1 MKWLLPILLLCALTA
16 LASGTQQGDAIQGFS
31 FSISPGEPATS
42 SFPDELKQILLE
54 KKATKFTIG
63 LSKKGKTI
71 EAYFFPG
78 RSAFN
83 ALVIG
88 GVHGSELSSVE
99 VTNTLVQQLFK
110 RDSIFYNVII
120 IPCLFPDNAATA
132 EELKREIGTL
142 KNVGRYSF
150 SGAPDPNR
158 QMPAPGT
165 PLNEVEYLDHAGRKI
180 ETENILLLQLINE
193 FKPQRIASVHAIH
206 NKQYSGFF
214 ADPRTDELSMALGY
228 ETDSL
233 LALSMANH
241 VEILGGSSPGNFI
254 YKKPTTLYYKDPLAV
269 EKGNFQQRNFIG
281 SSTAGQ
287 SDGGVSLGT
296 WAATAVKDTTDPTS
310 NRDAIRIITI
320 EFPGNK
326 RPQDY
331 SSYKQQQYCR
341 QQVNRFAAAIHN
353 IFLQDFFIEA
363 VAE

>member
-16 LASGTQQGDAIQGFS
+16 LASGKQQDEDVHDYS
-31 FSISPGEPATS
+31 FSVLPVEFATS
-42 SFPDELKQILLE
+42 SSPDELKQILFE
-54 KKATKFTIG
+54 KKATRFTIG
-63 LSKKGKTI
+63 QSKNGTAI

-78 RSAFN
+78 RSAYN

-99 VTNTLVQQLFK
+99 VTNTLVQQLS
-110 RDSIFYNVII
+110 RGDSIFYNVIV
-120 IPCLFPDNAATA
+120 IPCLFPDNAARAKEFT
-132 EELKREIGTL
+132 REIGTL
-142 KNVGRYSF
+142 KNIGRYSF

-165 PLNEVEYLDHAGRKI
+165 PLDKVEYLDHAGRKI
-180 ETENILLLQLINE
+180 EIENVLLLQLINE
-193 FKPQRIASVHAIH
+193 FKPHRIASVHAIH

-214 ADPRTDELSMALGY
+214 ADPRTDEQSIALGY
-228 ETDSL
+228 EMDSL

-254 YKKPTTLYYKDPLAV
+254 YKKPATLYYKDPLPV
-269 EKGNFQQRNFIG
+269 SKGNFQKRNFIG
-281 SSTAGQ
+281 SLTVGQ

-296 WAATAVKDTTDPTS
+296 WASTAVKDTTDPVN

-341 QQVNRFAAAIHN
+341 QQVSRFAAAIHN
-353 IFLQDFFIEA
+353 IFLQEFFIETITD
-363 VAE
+363 